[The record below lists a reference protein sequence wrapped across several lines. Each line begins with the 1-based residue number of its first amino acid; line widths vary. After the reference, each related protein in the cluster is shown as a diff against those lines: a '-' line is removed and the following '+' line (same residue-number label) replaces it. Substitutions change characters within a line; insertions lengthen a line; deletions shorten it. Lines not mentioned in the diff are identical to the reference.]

1 MAQLKKSSQSK
12 KRGATGSSGLSAPAA
27 KKSKVESNDKR
38 RAVPVTAKVVPVV
51 ESEVSDEEDW
61 EDEQELESGDEQVNE
76 GPLTAKAPKDPQEGH
91 KAQKELQAQRRA
103 SKPHSA
109 LLVEAKRVWAL
120 ARKIDIPRAE
130 RQKHIEE
137 LMNVLRGNVQDIV
150 FKHDASRIVQT
161 LVKYGG
167 QKERDEVAAELK
179 GKYRDLA
186 QNKYGKGGLRAA
198 LEHAA
203 PERRKRIL
211 ASVAETLMQ
220 IFNNPDKG
228 AVSHSIVHRVLWE
241 YLNELTLL
249 EDSDKEDV
257 ERLRRE
263 LFDTCQELLAEMV
276 HTKDGS
282 RAVREFIAR
291 GTDRKQII
299 KTLKPHI
306 EKICGDEEA
315 QLVLFTI
322 FDLVETPRHFTP
334 ALLRTISQT
343 DFAQGT
349 TSKKDPEIRR
359 AELRAAASPGMVKA
373 IEDDAEA
380 LVRDRGAS
388 VFVGEVMLFAQGA
401 LDALLSPIS
410 SPYAPP
416 DPESDLSDPTI
427 TTHILNLSHASRLYK
442 TLVQGGHYNQQ
453 TKSIERSEQA
463 PKSVPKK
470 FMYVAGKENV
480 VSMALGEGGFIVAEV
495 VGKLKDEGD
504 YDDLKEIR
512 SWFKKD
518 ARDKLGKGDIRGS
531 WGGGGVLSIQLIV
544 CLAKGGCS
552 RLYTMVVK
560 LKASAYHDYSSPGA
574 GAYQKRVIRYHPS
587 LKVQRPTIPYACTC
601 LSMALNSRV
610 HWTNPGLETVQPT
623 LFHST
628 DEVGG
633 MTNDQHSYLHNY
645 FYTFSPRPVEG
656 SDVLCY
662 THRSQGDVS
671 TAPVDADMRSSD
683 AYPSPDWYFA
693 PLSNSEASSGEPK
706 NHSTV
711 TVIKIFCTRCVLL
724 MAQRAHHSMPPR
736 MKPNII
742 SPTVDLNDNPVKIQQ
757 RAHSIAR
764 YLALAYTPNKP
775 VAIVAGALYMLAA
788 CAMLAWFSR
797 HRDASGS
804 LIDFLFIAYSDDLH
818 NMSLYAAMDYLI
830 LISISFFLFGAYTL
844 LGRLAVHLDAVELL
858 VIKPDLLTNLLMASS
873 ALDII
878 KVGSKLIIAGILVQF
893 VGLAV
898 YLGLLINFVYRIW
911 SRRKEQWNNRPN
923 GFLGNWLGVAAMTG
937 VCCQNLM
944 IPLIYRVTAI
954 GLGRNGALS
963 RKEYYFY
970 TSEVMTLWGGVLVI
984 FLMAWPPR
992 IFSRPCAKGQMTE
1005 LSLISS
1011 GSK

>member
-61 EDEQELESGDEQVNE
+61 EDEQELESGDEQANE
-76 GPLTAKAPKDPQEGH
+76 GPLTAKAPKDPQASREGH

-186 QNKYGKGGLRAA
+186 QNKYGKFLVTKLIRYCNAHRTAILSEFHNHVIRLLLHREASPIIADTFDLYASTGERNLLLRDFYGKEVALFDSASIQTGGLRAA

-241 YLNELTLL
+241 YLNELALL

-291 GTDRKQII
+291 GTAKDRKQII

-322 FDLVETPRHFTP
+322 FDLVDDTKLVGKSLVTDITSLSPSLSRTLARRVLLYLLVPRTPRHFTP

-388 VFVGEVMLFAQGA
+388 VFVGEVMLFAQGDKSKA

-531 WGGGGVLSIQLIV
+531 
-544 CLAKGGCS
+544 A
-552 RLYTMVVK
+552 
-560 LKASAYHDYSSPGA
+560 
-574 GAYQKRVIRYHPS
+574 
-587 LKVQRPTIPYACTC
+587 
-601 LSMALNSRV
+601 
-610 HWTNPGLETVQPT
+610 
-623 LFHST
+623 
-628 DEVGG
+628 
-633 MTNDQHSYLHNY
+633 
-645 FYTFSPRPVEG
+645 
-656 SDVLCY
+656 
-662 THRSQGDVS
+662 
-671 TAPVDADMRSSD
+671 
-683 AYPSPDWYFA
+683 
-693 PLSNSEASSGEPK
+693 
-706 NHSTV
+706 
-711 TVIKIFCTRCVLL
+711 VLL
-724 MAQRAHHSMPPR
+724 E
-736 MKPNII
+736 
-742 SPTVDLNDNPVKIQQ
+742 
-757 RAHSIAR
+757 
-764 YLALAYTPNKP
+764 
-775 VAIVAGALYMLAA
+775 
-788 CAMLAWFSR
+788 
-797 HRDASGS
+797 
-804 LIDFLFIAYSDDLH
+804 
-818 NMSLYAAMDYLI
+818 
-830 LISISFFLFGAYTL
+830 
-844 LGRLAVHLDAVELL
+844 RLRE
-858 VIKPDLLTNLLMASS
+858 
-873 ALDII
+873 
-878 KVGSKLIIAGILVQF
+878 
-893 VGLAV
+893 
-898 YLGLLINFVYRIW
+898 
-911 SRRKEQWNNRPN
+911 
-923 GFLGNWLGVAAMTG
+923 
-937 VCCQNLM
+937 
-944 IPLIYRVTAI
+944 
-954 GLGRNGALS
+954 
-963 RKEYYFY
+963 
-970 TSEVMTLWGGVLVI
+970 
-984 FLMAWPPR
+984 
-992 IFSRPCAKGQMTE
+992 
-1005 LSLISS
+1005 
-1011 GSK
+1011 

>member
-61 EDEQELESGDEQVNE
+61 EDEQELESGDEQANE
-76 GPLTAKAPKDPQEGH
+76 GPLTAKAPKDPQASREGH

-186 QNKYGKGGLRAA
+186 QNKYGKFLVTKLIRYCNAHRTAILSEFHNHVIRLLLHREASPIIADTFDLYASTGERNLLLRDFYGKEVALFDSASIQTGGLRAA

-241 YLNELTLL
+241 YLNELALL

-291 GTDRKQII
+291 GTAKDRKQII

-322 FDLVETPRHFTP
+322 FDLVDDTKLVGKSLVTDITSLSPSLSRTLARRVLLYLLVPRTPRHFTP

-388 VFVGEVMLFAQGA
+388 VFVGEVMLFAQGDKSKA

-463 PKSVPKK
+463 PKSVAKK
-470 FMYVAGKENV
+470 LMYAAGKENV

-504 YDDLKEIR
+504 HDDLKEIR

-531 WGGGGVLSIQLIV
+531 
-544 CLAKGGCS
+544 A
-552 RLYTMVVK
+552 
-560 LKASAYHDYSSPGA
+560 
-574 GAYQKRVIRYHPS
+574 
-587 LKVQRPTIPYACTC
+587 
-601 LSMALNSRV
+601 
-610 HWTNPGLETVQPT
+610 
-623 LFHST
+623 
-628 DEVGG
+628 
-633 MTNDQHSYLHNY
+633 
-645 FYTFSPRPVEG
+645 
-656 SDVLCY
+656 
-662 THRSQGDVS
+662 
-671 TAPVDADMRSSD
+671 
-683 AYPSPDWYFA
+683 
-693 PLSNSEASSGEPK
+693 
-706 NHSTV
+706 
-711 TVIKIFCTRCVLL
+711 VLL
-724 MAQRAHHSMPPR
+724 E
-736 MKPNII
+736 
-742 SPTVDLNDNPVKIQQ
+742 
-757 RAHSIAR
+757 
-764 YLALAYTPNKP
+764 
-775 VAIVAGALYMLAA
+775 
-788 CAMLAWFSR
+788 
-797 HRDASGS
+797 
-804 LIDFLFIAYSDDLH
+804 
-818 NMSLYAAMDYLI
+818 
-830 LISISFFLFGAYTL
+830 
-844 LGRLAVHLDAVELL
+844 RLRE
-858 VIKPDLLTNLLMASS
+858 
-873 ALDII
+873 
-878 KVGSKLIIAGILVQF
+878 
-893 VGLAV
+893 
-898 YLGLLINFVYRIW
+898 
-911 SRRKEQWNNRPN
+911 
-923 GFLGNWLGVAAMTG
+923 
-937 VCCQNLM
+937 
-944 IPLIYRVTAI
+944 
-954 GLGRNGALS
+954 
-963 RKEYYFY
+963 
-970 TSEVMTLWGGVLVI
+970 
-984 FLMAWPPR
+984 
-992 IFSRPCAKGQMTE
+992 
-1005 LSLISS
+1005 
-1011 GSK
+1011 

>member
-27 KKSKVESNDKR
+27 KKSKVESNDRR

-61 EDEQELESGDEQVNE
+61 EDEQELESGDEQANE
-76 GPLTAKAPKDPQEGH
+76 GPLTAKAPKDPQASREGH

-186 QNKYGKGGLRAA
+186 QNKYGKFLVTKLIRYCLAHHRRCFRLVCIDWRTESALRDFYGKEVALFDSASIQTGGLRAA

-241 YLNELTLL
+241 YLNELALL

-291 GTDRKQII
+291 GTAKDRKQII

-322 FDLVETPRHFTP
+322 FDLVDDTKLVGKSLVTDITSLSPSLSRTLARRVLLYLLVPRTPRHFTP

-388 VFVGEVMLFAQGA
+388 VFVGEVMLFAQGGGQIQSA
-401 LDALLSPIS
+401 GCSSFPYLKPIRS
-410 SPYAPP
+410 P

-531 WGGGGVLSIQLIV
+531 
-544 CLAKGGCS
+544 A
-552 RLYTMVVK
+552 
-560 LKASAYHDYSSPGA
+560 
-574 GAYQKRVIRYHPS
+574 
-587 LKVQRPTIPYACTC
+587 
-601 LSMALNSRV
+601 
-610 HWTNPGLETVQPT
+610 
-623 LFHST
+623 
-628 DEVGG
+628 
-633 MTNDQHSYLHNY
+633 
-645 FYTFSPRPVEG
+645 
-656 SDVLCY
+656 
-662 THRSQGDVS
+662 
-671 TAPVDADMRSSD
+671 
-683 AYPSPDWYFA
+683 
-693 PLSNSEASSGEPK
+693 
-706 NHSTV
+706 
-711 TVIKIFCTRCVLL
+711 VLL
-724 MAQRAHHSMPPR
+724 E
-736 MKPNII
+736 
-742 SPTVDLNDNPVKIQQ
+742 
-757 RAHSIAR
+757 
-764 YLALAYTPNKP
+764 
-775 VAIVAGALYMLAA
+775 
-788 CAMLAWFSR
+788 
-797 HRDASGS
+797 
-804 LIDFLFIAYSDDLH
+804 
-818 NMSLYAAMDYLI
+818 
-830 LISISFFLFGAYTL
+830 
-844 LGRLAVHLDAVELL
+844 RLRE
-858 VIKPDLLTNLLMASS
+858 
-873 ALDII
+873 
-878 KVGSKLIIAGILVQF
+878 
-893 VGLAV
+893 
-898 YLGLLINFVYRIW
+898 
-911 SRRKEQWNNRPN
+911 
-923 GFLGNWLGVAAMTG
+923 
-937 VCCQNLM
+937 
-944 IPLIYRVTAI
+944 
-954 GLGRNGALS
+954 
-963 RKEYYFY
+963 
-970 TSEVMTLWGGVLVI
+970 
-984 FLMAWPPR
+984 
-992 IFSRPCAKGQMTE
+992 
-1005 LSLISS
+1005 
-1011 GSK
+1011 

>member
-61 EDEQELESGDEQVNE
+61 EDEQELESGDEQANE
-76 GPLTAKAPKDPQEGH
+76 GPLTAKAPKDPQASREGH

-186 QNKYGKGGLRAA
+186 QNKYGKFLVTKLIRYCNAHRTAILSEFHNHVIRLLLHREASPIIADAFDLYASTGERNLLLRDFYGKEVALFDSASIQTGGLRAA

-241 YLNELTLL
+241 YLNELALL

-291 GTDRKQII
+291 GTAKDRKQII

-322 FDLVETPRHFTP
+322 FDLVDDTKLVGKSLVTDITSLSPSLSRTLARRVLLYLLVPRTPRHFTP

-388 VFVGEVMLFAQGA
+388 VFVGEVMLFAQGDKSKA

-463 PKSVPKK
+463 PKSVAKK
-470 FMYVAGKENV
+470 LMYAAGKENV

-504 YDDLKEIR
+504 HDDLKEIR

-518 ARDKLGKGDIRGS
+518 TRDKLGKGDIRGS
-531 WGGGGVLSIQLIV
+531 
-544 CLAKGGCS
+544 A
-552 RLYTMVVK
+552 
-560 LKASAYHDYSSPGA
+560 
-574 GAYQKRVIRYHPS
+574 
-587 LKVQRPTIPYACTC
+587 
-601 LSMALNSRV
+601 
-610 HWTNPGLETVQPT
+610 
-623 LFHST
+623 
-628 DEVGG
+628 
-633 MTNDQHSYLHNY
+633 
-645 FYTFSPRPVEG
+645 
-656 SDVLCY
+656 
-662 THRSQGDVS
+662 
-671 TAPVDADMRSSD
+671 
-683 AYPSPDWYFA
+683 
-693 PLSNSEASSGEPK
+693 
-706 NHSTV
+706 
-711 TVIKIFCTRCVLL
+711 VLL
-724 MAQRAHHSMPPR
+724 E
-736 MKPNII
+736 
-742 SPTVDLNDNPVKIQQ
+742 
-757 RAHSIAR
+757 
-764 YLALAYTPNKP
+764 
-775 VAIVAGALYMLAA
+775 
-788 CAMLAWFSR
+788 
-797 HRDASGS
+797 
-804 LIDFLFIAYSDDLH
+804 
-818 NMSLYAAMDYLI
+818 
-830 LISISFFLFGAYTL
+830 
-844 LGRLAVHLDAVELL
+844 RLRE
-858 VIKPDLLTNLLMASS
+858 
-873 ALDII
+873 
-878 KVGSKLIIAGILVQF
+878 
-893 VGLAV
+893 
-898 YLGLLINFVYRIW
+898 
-911 SRRKEQWNNRPN
+911 
-923 GFLGNWLGVAAMTG
+923 
-937 VCCQNLM
+937 
-944 IPLIYRVTAI
+944 
-954 GLGRNGALS
+954 
-963 RKEYYFY
+963 
-970 TSEVMTLWGGVLVI
+970 
-984 FLMAWPPR
+984 
-992 IFSRPCAKGQMTE
+992 
-1005 LSLISS
+1005 
-1011 GSK
+1011 

>member
-61 EDEQELESGDEQVNE
+61 EDEQELESGDEQVND
-76 GPLTAKAPKDPQEGH
+76 GPLTAKAPKDPQASREGH

-109 LLVEAKRVWAL
+109 LLAEAKRVWAL

-186 QNKYGKGGLRAA
+186 QNKYGKFLVTKLIRYCNAHRTAILSEFHNHVIRLLLHREASPIIADAFDLYASTGERNLLLRDFYGKEVALFDSASIQTGGLRAA

-241 YLNELTLL
+241 YLNELALL
-249 EDSDKEDV
+249 EDSDKEEV

-291 GTDRKQII
+291 GTAKDRKQII

-322 FDLVETPRHFTP
+322 FDLVDDTKLVGKSLVTDITFLSPSLSRTLARRVLLYLLVPRTPRHFTP

-388 VFVGEVMLFAQGA
+388 VFVGEVMLFAQGDKSKA

-463 PKSVPKK
+463 PKSVAKK
-470 FMYVAGKENV
+470 LMYAAGKENV

-504 YDDLKEIR
+504 HDDLKEIR

-518 ARDKLGKGDIRGS
+518 TRDKLGKGDIRGS
-531 WGGGGVLSIQLIV
+531 
-544 CLAKGGCS
+544 A
-552 RLYTMVVK
+552 
-560 LKASAYHDYSSPGA
+560 
-574 GAYQKRVIRYHPS
+574 
-587 LKVQRPTIPYACTC
+587 
-601 LSMALNSRV
+601 
-610 HWTNPGLETVQPT
+610 
-623 LFHST
+623 
-628 DEVGG
+628 
-633 MTNDQHSYLHNY
+633 
-645 FYTFSPRPVEG
+645 
-656 SDVLCY
+656 
-662 THRSQGDVS
+662 
-671 TAPVDADMRSSD
+671 
-683 AYPSPDWYFA
+683 
-693 PLSNSEASSGEPK
+693 
-706 NHSTV
+706 
-711 TVIKIFCTRCVLL
+711 VLL
-724 MAQRAHHSMPPR
+724 E
-736 MKPNII
+736 
-742 SPTVDLNDNPVKIQQ
+742 
-757 RAHSIAR
+757 
-764 YLALAYTPNKP
+764 
-775 VAIVAGALYMLAA
+775 
-788 CAMLAWFSR
+788 
-797 HRDASGS
+797 
-804 LIDFLFIAYSDDLH
+804 
-818 NMSLYAAMDYLI
+818 
-830 LISISFFLFGAYTL
+830 
-844 LGRLAVHLDAVELL
+844 RLRE
-858 VIKPDLLTNLLMASS
+858 
-873 ALDII
+873 
-878 KVGSKLIIAGILVQF
+878 
-893 VGLAV
+893 
-898 YLGLLINFVYRIW
+898 
-911 SRRKEQWNNRPN
+911 
-923 GFLGNWLGVAAMTG
+923 
-937 VCCQNLM
+937 
-944 IPLIYRVTAI
+944 
-954 GLGRNGALS
+954 
-963 RKEYYFY
+963 
-970 TSEVMTLWGGVLVI
+970 
-984 FLMAWPPR
+984 
-992 IFSRPCAKGQMTE
+992 
-1005 LSLISS
+1005 
-1011 GSK
+1011 

>member
-27 KKSKVESNDKR
+27 KKSKVESNDRR

-61 EDEQELESGDEQVNE
+61 EDEQELESGDEQANE
-76 GPLTAKAPKDPQEGH
+76 GPLTAKAPKDPQASREGH

-186 QNKYGKGGLRAA
+186 QNKYGKFLVTKLIRYCNAHRTAILSEFHNHVIRLLLHREASPIIADAFDLYASTGERNLLLRDFYGKEVALFDSASIQTGGLRAA

-241 YLNELTLL
+241 YLNELALL
-249 EDSDKEDV
+249 EDSDKEEV

-291 GTDRKQII
+291 GTAKDRKQII

-322 FDLVETPRHFTP
+322 FDLVDDTKLVGKSLVTDITSLSPSLSRTLARRVLLYLLVPRTPRHFTP

-388 VFVGEVMLFAQGA
+388 VFVGEAMLFAQGDKSKA

-463 PKSVPKK
+463 PKSVAKK
-470 FMYVAGKENV
+470 LMYAAGKENV

-504 YDDLKEIR
+504 HDDLKEIR

-518 ARDKLGKGDIRGS
+518 TRDKLGKGDIRGS
-531 WGGGGVLSIQLIV
+531 
-544 CLAKGGCS
+544 A
-552 RLYTMVVK
+552 
-560 LKASAYHDYSSPGA
+560 
-574 GAYQKRVIRYHPS
+574 
-587 LKVQRPTIPYACTC
+587 
-601 LSMALNSRV
+601 
-610 HWTNPGLETVQPT
+610 
-623 LFHST
+623 
-628 DEVGG
+628 
-633 MTNDQHSYLHNY
+633 
-645 FYTFSPRPVEG
+645 
-656 SDVLCY
+656 
-662 THRSQGDVS
+662 
-671 TAPVDADMRSSD
+671 
-683 AYPSPDWYFA
+683 
-693 PLSNSEASSGEPK
+693 
-706 NHSTV
+706 
-711 TVIKIFCTRCVLL
+711 VLL
-724 MAQRAHHSMPPR
+724 E
-736 MKPNII
+736 
-742 SPTVDLNDNPVKIQQ
+742 
-757 RAHSIAR
+757 
-764 YLALAYTPNKP
+764 
-775 VAIVAGALYMLAA
+775 
-788 CAMLAWFSR
+788 
-797 HRDASGS
+797 
-804 LIDFLFIAYSDDLH
+804 
-818 NMSLYAAMDYLI
+818 
-830 LISISFFLFGAYTL
+830 
-844 LGRLAVHLDAVELL
+844 RLRE
-858 VIKPDLLTNLLMASS
+858 
-873 ALDII
+873 
-878 KVGSKLIIAGILVQF
+878 
-893 VGLAV
+893 
-898 YLGLLINFVYRIW
+898 
-911 SRRKEQWNNRPN
+911 
-923 GFLGNWLGVAAMTG
+923 
-937 VCCQNLM
+937 
-944 IPLIYRVTAI
+944 
-954 GLGRNGALS
+954 
-963 RKEYYFY
+963 
-970 TSEVMTLWGGVLVI
+970 
-984 FLMAWPPR
+984 
-992 IFSRPCAKGQMTE
+992 
-1005 LSLISS
+1005 
-1011 GSK
+1011 